1 MMKHSSFVLF
11 ILFAVGFLSG
21 FGQVLPY
28 QNPELSHE
36 ERARDLC
43 SRLTLDE
50 KVKLMEHSSPAVEKL
65 GVPYFNWWSEA
76 LHGVGRNGLA
86 TVFPITMGLAATW
99 NDEFVEQCFNAIS
112 LEARAKNNIARR
124 QNQQTSQN
132 KCLSFW
138 TPNINIFRDPR
149 WGRGQE
155 TYGEDPYLTTR
166 MGLAVVNGLQGTED
180 AKYQKL
186 LACAKHFAVHS
197 GPEWNRHSFN
207 VEGLPL
213 RDLWETYL
221 PAFEALVKRGHVAEV
236 MCAYQR
242 FDGKPCCGSDRLLQ
256 QILRVDWGFDGLV
269 TSDCWAIDDFWVKG
283 RHGYTD
289 SREKAISE
297 AVLTG
302 TDLECGNTYHYLA
315 DAVKQGLITEEQ
327 IDVSLIR
334 LLRARFALGDFDDEN
349 LVPWK
354 RIGSEVLDSD
364 EHRALALQAGLQ
376 SIVLLQ
382 NNGGILPLSKDM
394 KILVMGQNAQDEE
407 MQWGNYNG
415 VPWHTVTIL
424 EGIRS
429 RAAHTTFLDSIPLV
443 LAEGESLKVSDQEIL
458 DAAKNVDIVVFAGGI
473 SPRLEGEQ
481 MKVTYEGFK
490 GGDRTDIELPAVQR
504 RVLKL
509 LAGAGKRIVYV
520 NCSGSAI
527 ALKPET
533 QSCQAI
539 VQAWYGG
546 QAGGEALAQVLFGE
560 YNPSGKLPVTFYA
573 DNSQLPDYEDYNMAG
588 RTYRYFRGEPLWAFG
603 YGLSYTDFQIDKV
616 TYKNHKVRARV
627 INRGTMDGD
636 EVVQVYLR
644 RDDDTNGPRMTLR
657 GFRRVSVKAGHSVM
671 VEIPLSDESFSWWDE
686 TTNTIHPRA
695 GEYQLMVGS
704 SSRAQDLTVL
714 NISYQLQ
721 S

>member
-1 MMKHSSFVLF
+1 
-11 ILFAVGFLSG
+11 
-21 FGQVLPY
+21 
-28 QNPELSHE
+28 
-36 ERARDLC
+36 
-43 SRLTLDE
+43 
-50 KVKLMEHSSPAVEKL
+50 
-65 GVPYFNWWSEA
+65 
-76 LHGVGRNGLA
+76 
-86 TVFPITMGLAATW
+86 
-99 NDEFVEQCFNAIS
+99 
-112 LEARAKNNIARR
+112 
-124 QNQQTSQN
+124 
-132 KCLSFW
+132 
-138 TPNINIFRDPR
+138 
-149 WGRGQE
+149 
-155 TYGEDPYLTTR
+155 

-315 DAVKQGLITEEQ
+315 DAIKQGLITEEQ

-573 DNSQLPDYEDYNMAG
+573 DNSQLPDYEDYNMTG

-616 TYKNHKVRARV
+616 TYKNHKVCARV

>member
-1 MMKHSSFVLF
+1 
-11 ILFAVGFLSG
+11 
-21 FGQVLPY
+21 
-28 QNPELSHE
+28 
-36 ERARDLC
+36 
-43 SRLTLDE
+43 
-50 KVKLMEHSSPAVEKL
+50 
-65 GVPYFNWWSEA
+65 
-76 LHGVGRNGLA
+76 
-86 TVFPITMGLAATW
+86 
-99 NDEFVEQCFNAIS
+99 
-112 LEARAKNNIARR
+112 
-124 QNQQTSQN
+124 
-132 KCLSFW
+132 
-138 TPNINIFRDPR
+138 
-149 WGRGQE
+149 
-155 TYGEDPYLTTR
+155 
-166 MGLAVVNGLQGTED
+166 
-180 AKYQKL
+180 
-186 LACAKHFAVHS
+186 
-197 GPEWNRHSFN
+197 
-207 VEGLPL
+207 
-213 RDLWETYL
+213 
-221 PAFEALVKRGHVAEV
+221 
-236 MCAYQR
+236 
-242 FDGKPCCGSDRLLQ
+242 
-256 QILRVDWGFDGLV
+256 
-269 TSDCWAIDDFWVKG
+269 
-283 RHGYTD
+283 
-289 SREKAISE
+289 
-297 AVLTG
+297 
-302 TDLECGNTYHYLA
+302 
-315 DAVKQGLITEEQ
+315 
-327 IDVSLIR
+327 
-334 LLRARFALGDFDDEN
+334 
-349 LVPWK
+349 
-354 RIGSEVLDSD
+354 
-364 EHRALALQAGLQ
+364 
-376 SIVLLQ
+376 
-382 NNGGILPLSKDM
+382 
-394 KILVMGQNAQDEE
+394 
-407 MQWGNYNG
+407 
-415 VPWHTVTIL
+415 
-424 EGIRS
+424 
-429 RAAHTTFLDSIPLV
+429 
-443 LAEGESLKVSDQEIL
+443 
-458 DAAKNVDIVVFAGGI
+458 
-473 SPRLEGEQ
+473 